1 MRDFSTLLSRGI
13 LSLIINQ
20 LHETFEGNSYDIV
33 DDYNSNVLEIIS
45 DTVKY
50 FGVEGLTWNEGTF
63 FSELVRLNPN
73 YESEEIRVP
82 VKNVYEIDVDVDV
95 IEYVTET
102 YRHELVSY
110 ISKDE
115 GLLAQQLMNN
125 DNYDYWNGNKIHRDV
140 YDAETTE
147 EKISYITKT

>member
-50 FGVEGLTWNEGTF
+50 FGVEDLTWNEGTF

>member
-1 MRDFSTLLSRGI
+1 MRDFSTLLSRGV

-33 DDYNSNVLEIIS
+33 DDYNSKVLEIIS

>member
-1 MRDFSTLLSRGI
+1 MEFD
-13 LSLIINQ
+13 
-20 LHETFEGNSYDIV
+20 V
-33 DDYNSNVLEIIS
+33 A
-45 DTVKY
+45 
-50 FGVEGLTWNEGTF
+50 
-63 FSELVRLNPN
+63 
-73 YESEEIRVP
+73 
-82 VKNVYEIDVDVDV
+82 IDVDVDV

>member
-1 MRDFSTLLSRGI
+1 MRDFSTLLSRGV

-33 DDYNSNVLEIIS
+33 DDYNSKILEIIS

-73 YESEEIRVP
+73 YGSEEIRVP

-125 DNYDYWNGNKIHRDV
+125 DNYEYWNGNQVHRDV